1 MRMSAIELE
10 NSWMRSSN
18 RKLEKHVEGLS
29 AEILLLKKANSLCA
43 TNESSKNPITDKQK
57 RILLQGNIT

>member
-10 NSWMRSSN
+10 NSWIRSSN

-29 AEILLLKKANSLCA
+29 GEILLLKKANSLCS
-43 TNESSKNPITDKQK
+43 TKESSTNPITDKQK